1 MTIRR
6 RRAAIVGSIIA
17 LPALM
22 LAAIYGSG
30 FRFNLTPSY
39 PIGLWRIEAL
49 DRSLIVGDLV
59 FICPPET
66 AAFALG
72 LERGYVRRGLCPGWL
87 SPLIKTVVALPG
99 QHVEIDDVV
108 MIDRRVLPHSDVRAA
123 DAQGRA
129 LPSYTG
135 GLVPFGH
142 LFLHSS
148 FAGSYDS
155 RYFGPIPASGIL
167 GLARPVLT
175 VAP

>member
-1 MTIRR
+1 MTISWRR
-6 RRAAIVGSIIA
+6 VIIVVSIIA
-17 LPALM
+17 LPIVI
-22 LAAIYGSG
+22 LAASYGAG
-30 FRFNLTPSY
+30 FRLNLTPSY

-49 DRSLIVGDLV
+49 DRPAAVGDLV

-99 QHVEIDDVV
+99 QHIETDDVV
-108 MIDRRVLPHSDVRAA
+108 KIEGGELPQSDVGTV
-123 DAQGRA
+123 DAEGRA
-129 LPSYTG
+129 LPSHPG
-135 GLVPFGH
+135 GLVPACH